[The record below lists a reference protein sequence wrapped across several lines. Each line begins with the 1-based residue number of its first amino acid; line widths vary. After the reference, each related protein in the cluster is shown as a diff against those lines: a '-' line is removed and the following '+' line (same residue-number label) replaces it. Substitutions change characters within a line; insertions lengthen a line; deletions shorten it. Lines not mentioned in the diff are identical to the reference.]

1 MSSTRIPPKQ
11 ITGLYGAVVKMFAQR
26 TLGQVPK
33 AFGVLWHNLPVL
45 KAQMGLSQKLHQ
57 WNACDESLKSY
68 AHIAV
73 ASLVGCSFCLDL
85 NYFMARNKGL
95 DMDKAQQVP
104 QWRESN
110 VFTLLE
116 QEVLEYAEAMS
127 QTPPR
132 VTDEMVSS
140 LRVQLG
146 EAALIELT
154 TVIGFAHMTTRTNT
168 ALGIESEGF
177 AASCGLK
184 PVVLPSPRLGVA
196 SAS

>member
-1 MSSTRIPPKQ
+1 MSSNRIPPKQ
-11 ITGLYGAVVKMFAQR
+11 ITGLYGAIVKMFAQR
-26 TLGQVPK
+26 MFGLVPK

-45 KAQMGLSQKLHQ
+45 KAQMGFSQKLHQ
-57 WNACDESLKSY
+57 WRACDESLKSY

-95 DMDKAQQVP
+95 DLDKAQQVP
-104 QWRESN
+104 QWRQSN
-110 VFTLLE
+110 AFNLLE

-132 VTDEMVSS
+132 VTDEMVAS
-140 LRVQLG
+140 LRAQLG
-146 EAALIELT
+146 DSALIELT
-154 TVIGFAHMTTRTNT
+154 SIIGFAQMTTRTNT
-168 ALGIESEGF
+168 ALGIEAEGF
-177 AASCGLK
+177 SAACGLK
-184 PVVLPSPRLGVA
+184 PKGLPSAQLGVV